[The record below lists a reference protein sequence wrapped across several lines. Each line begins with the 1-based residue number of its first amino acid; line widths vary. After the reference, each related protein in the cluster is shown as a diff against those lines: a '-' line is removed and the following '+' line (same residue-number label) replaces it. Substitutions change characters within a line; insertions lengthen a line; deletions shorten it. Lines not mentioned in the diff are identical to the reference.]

1 MKTGIKEQQKRQVKN
16 PLKAQD
22 RSIMDLLGY
31 RSCQNG
37 LLLDRDGQWQAV
49 LKIRTNDL
57 DALSNSAKIEYM
69 DALTSIARTYTP
81 DIKILVATT
90 QVDTSVQQRYYSRLL
105 LTASQH
111 AAQSPSRNWHAR
123 RELAAEVLRSV
134 THIGN
139 SRNDLNFYLF
149 VYGET
154 KQTLLKNVASLQK
167 MGGTTYGLTLLDTDD
182 VGEVL
187 YRVNNPND
195 E

>member
-16 PLKAQD
+16 PLRAQD

-37 LLLDRDGQWQAV
+37 LLLDREGQWQAI
-49 LKIRTNDL
+49 LKVRSNDL
-57 DALSNSAKIEYM
+57 DALSVSAQIEYM

-90 QVDTSVQQRYYSRLL
+90 PVDTSMQQRYYSRLL

-111 AAQSPSRNWHAR
+111 AAQSRSRNWHAR
-123 RELAAEVLRSV
+123 RGLAAEELRKV
-134 THIGN
+134 THVGN
-139 SRNDLNFYLF
+139 SRNDLNFYLY

-167 MGGTTYGLTLLDTDD
+167 MGSNTYGLTMLGTED
-182 VGEVL
+182 VIEVL